1 MIVFLSIDQY
11 QLDLRALTIV
21 PRWPEMEEVR
31 VSRRNKISP
40 GSRSAR
46 LEREKR
52 EEAGR
57 SRNTMSKCP
66 FIISRV

>member
-1 MIVFLSIDQY
+1 MMVFLLVDRY
-11 QLDLRALTIV
+11 QHDLGALTIV

-46 LEREKR
+46 LERESR
-52 EEAGR
+52 EEADR
-57 SRNTMSKCP
+57 SRNTMSKW
-66 FIISRV
+66 SVYN